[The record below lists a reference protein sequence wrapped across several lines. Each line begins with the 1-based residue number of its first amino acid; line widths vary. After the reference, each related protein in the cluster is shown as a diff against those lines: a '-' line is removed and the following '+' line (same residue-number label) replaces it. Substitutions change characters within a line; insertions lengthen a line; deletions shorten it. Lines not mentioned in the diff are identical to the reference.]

1 MRQAYQDED
10 EASYQNKVDIGN
22 KYRKGTTM
30 RPNWQFILF
39 IHLFDLLIHLFDFFI
54 HFIYFICYFIIWY
67 FD

>member
-30 RPNWQFILF
+30 RPNWHDLFYLYICLIYWFI
-39 IHLFDLLIHLFDFFI
+39 
-54 HFIYFICYFIIWY
+54 
-67 FD
+67 